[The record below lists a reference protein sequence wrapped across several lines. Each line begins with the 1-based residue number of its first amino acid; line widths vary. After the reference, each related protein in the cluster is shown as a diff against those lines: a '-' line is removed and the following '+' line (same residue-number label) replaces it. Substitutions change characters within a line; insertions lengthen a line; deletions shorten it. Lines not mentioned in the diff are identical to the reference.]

1 MTAPP
6 WISCLEKA
14 LCELAQEYDPAAA
27 ITAFAFHP
35 LYRVGVARESFDHI
49 EKLFGKSCWG
59 RLKHYSGN
67 LARLDWP
74 QYVGKKWQ
82 VPLPKDSIIFFKD
95 DKEGVIV
102 ASHEKQIVLKLFFNP
117 QSVEL
122 LEKEIETLKSI
133 METPF
138 APYSV
143 QLLGEGKTSNG
154 ARWFVSQFC
163 SNTLSIKNEPFPE
176 RFLLKQFPHMIMP
189 AMTEFYKA
197 HPFEVQP
204 LAQWLKSAEE
214 RINNHPAQ
222 GLLKKLIQAIKR
234 EEQKFPRYDVLHAH
248 IHHDLHA
255 GNILRDEKQ
264 MVIIDWEG
272 NVRGLVLVDIWD
284 FSRRYMRAHRLT
296 RFMFWL
302 YLKGIVKGL
311 PKLVKKSLDFYRQ
324 WMAENFLAQV
334 PEGSERLSMLLY
346 VLERTL
352 IIYEL
357 RGLDRM
363 KDKKGF
369 EAQVM
374 SSLS

>member
-1 MTAPP
+1 MTAPK

-14 LCELAQEYDPAAA
+14 LCELAQEYDPAAGA
-27 ITAFAFHP
+27 TAFTFHP
-35 LYRVGVARESFDHI
+35 FYRVGVAEDSHEHL
-49 EKLFGKSCWG
+49 EKVFGKSCLG

-74 QYVGKKWQ
+74 KFVGKKWR

-117 QSVEL
+117 RAVDL

-133 METPF
+133 MTTSF
-138 APYSV
+138 APYST
-143 QLLGEGKTSNG
+143 QILAEGTTSNG

-163 SNTLSIKNEPFPE
+163 SNTLSIKNHPFPE
-176 RFLLKQFPHMIMP
+176 RFLLENFSHMIMP

-197 HPFEVQP
+197 HPFEVTP
-204 LAQWLKSAEE
+204 IAKWIERAEE
-214 RINNHPAQ
+214 RIQHHPSQAALEK
-222 GLLKKLIQAIKR
+222 LLTLIKNEAR
-234 EEQKFPRYDVLHAH
+234 KFPAYEVLHAY

-255 GNILRDEKQ
+255 GNILLDEKQ

-272 NVRGLVLVDIWD
+272 NVQGLVLVDIWD
-284 FSRRYMRAHRLT
+284 FSRRYLRAHKLAG
-296 RFMFWL
+296 FLFSL
-302 YLKGIVKGL
+302 YLRGIVKR
-311 PKLVKKSLDFYRQ
+311 PPQLVRKAMTFYRK
-324 WMAENFLAQV
+324 WMKEHFGAEV
-334 PEGSERLSMLLY
+334 PKGSERLSMLLY

-357 RGLDRM
+357 RGLNRLKDR
-363 KDKKGF
+363 KGF
-369 EAQVM
+369 EAE
-374 SSLS
+374 SLGVLS

>member
-1 MTAPP
+1 MTAPQ

-14 LCELAQEYDPAAA
+14 LCELAQEYDP
-27 ITAFAFHP
+27 TAGPTTFAFHP
-35 LYRVGVARESFDHI
+35 FYRVGVAKDSFDHI
-49 EKLFGKSCWG
+49 EKVFGKSCTG

-74 QYVGKKWQ
+74 KFVGKKWQ

-133 METPF
+133 MQTSF

-143 QLLGEGKTSNG
+143 QLLAEGTTSNG
-154 ARWFVSQFC
+154 ARWFVSNFC
-163 SNTLSIKNEPFPE
+163 SNTLSIKNRPFPE
-176 RFLLKQFPHMIMP
+176 RFLLEQFPQMIMP

-197 HPFEVQP
+197 HPYEVTP
-204 LAQWLKSAEE
+204 VSRWIERAQM
-214 RINNHPAQ
+214 RIQNHPSKRQ
-222 GLLKKLIQAIKR
+222 LEKLLNLIKTEA
-234 EEQKFPRYDVLHAH
+234 QKFPQYEVLHAH

-255 GNILRDEKQ
+255 GNILVDEKQ

-284 FSRRYMRAHRLT
+284 FSRRYIRAHKLA

-302 YLKGIVKGL
+302 YLKGIVKG
-311 PKLVKKSLDFYRQ
+311 PPQLVKKSMDFYRQ
-324 WMAENFLAQV
+324 WMAENFKAQV
-334 PEGSERLSMLLY
+334 PEGSERLSLLLY

-357 RGLDRM
+357 RGLNRLKDR
-363 KDKKGF
+363 KGF
-369 EAQVM
+369 EAQ
-374 SSLS
+374 SLGALS